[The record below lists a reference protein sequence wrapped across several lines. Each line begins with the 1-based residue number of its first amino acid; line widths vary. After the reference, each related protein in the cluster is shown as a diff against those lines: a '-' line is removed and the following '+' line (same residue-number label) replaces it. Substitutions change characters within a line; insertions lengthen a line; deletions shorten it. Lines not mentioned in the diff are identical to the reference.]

1 MRSSMTSRCA
11 AAAVALCSAGCA
23 TPDGER
29 IAQAVPT
36 HAATPPALPGS
47 RCRLPPADWAWFRD
61 FWFDVTRAEIQSAD
75 EGKIDDIAGILRRQP
90 ALCVAIDGTTRERGS
105 DLGRQ
110 RIANVRDALL
120 RAGVGA
126 DRILTGDV
134 GNPGLRHT
142 QRVEVLIGPPRR
154 HAE

>member
-1 MRSSMTSRCA
+1 MTSRCA
-11 AAAVALCSAGCA
+11 AAAVALCAAGCA
-23 TPDGER
+23 APDGER
-29 IAQAVPT
+29 G
-36 HAATPPALPGS
+36 PPASVAPSPVLPDS
-47 RCRLPPADWAWFRD
+47 RCRLQPADWAWFRD
-61 FWFDVTRAEIQSAD
+61 FWFDVARAEIQPGDA
-75 EGKIDDIAGILRRQP
+75 EKIDDIAAILRRQP

-110 RIANVRDALL
+110 RIVNVREALL

-126 DRILTGDV
+126 ERILTGDV

-142 QRVEVLIGPPRR
+142 QRVEVLIGPRGR